1 MVQTPDVTRGGWFQ
15 ELLLLSHTIHE
26 IPMHLSSGVSKVQK
40 KSKRKR
46 SCLLRFRKVHM
57 VVKGLVGLAPGRR
70 ETQKSARDGRVL
82 NGGNDTSWWNLEVFA
97 E

>member
-1 MVQTPDVTRGGWFQ
+1 M
-15 ELLLLSHTIHE
+15 
-26 IPMHLSSGVSKVQK
+26 
-40 KSKRKR
+40 
-46 SCLLRFRKVHM
+46 HM

-82 NGGNDTSWWNLEVFA
+82 NGGNDTLWWNMEVFA